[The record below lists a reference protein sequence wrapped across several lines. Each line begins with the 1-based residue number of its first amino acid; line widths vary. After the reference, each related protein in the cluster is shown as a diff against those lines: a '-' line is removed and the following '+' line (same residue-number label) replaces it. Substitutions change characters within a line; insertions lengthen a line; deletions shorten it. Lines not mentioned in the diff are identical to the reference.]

1 MKKIKLALIPYSAYA
16 LIFIVA
22 PILLIVLYSFQDTS
36 GALTLDNYLRF
47 FDFSDPVYLKVLWR
61 SIRLAFISTVICLIL
76 GYPMAYILSKLSP
89 RVRGTIAFLFI
100 LPMWMN
106 FLLRTYSWMSLLE
119 RTGLINTFIGWING
133 FLPAAVQIP
142 SLNIMYTQ
150 WAVVLGNVYNFLPF
164 MILPIYTVLIKI
176 DQSLIEAAQDLGAS
190 RGRVFRKVIF
200 PLSLP
205 GVVSGI
211 SMTFM
216 PAVTTFVISRLLG
229 GGQNALIGDTI
240 ENQFKVVGDW
250 GFGSAM
256 SVVLMILILITMGF
270 IRRFESDK
278 TGRSVLM

>member
-1 MKKIKLALIPYSAYA
+1 MKKIKLALIPYSVYA

-22 PILLIVLYSFQDTS
+22 PILLILLYSFQDTG
-36 GALTLDNYLRF
+36 GAWTLENYARF

-61 SIRLAFISTVICLIL
+61 SIKLAVISTVICLIL

-89 RVRGTIAFLFI
+89 RVRGTIAFLFV

-119 RTGLINTFIGWING
+119 RTGLINTFIEWLNG
-133 FLPAAVQIP
+133 LLPAAIQIP
-142 SLNIMYTQ
+142 ALNIMYTQ

-176 DQSLIEAAQDLGAS
+176 DRSLIEAAQDLGAS
-190 RGRVFRKVIF
+190 RGRVFLKVIF

-229 GGQNALIGDTI
+229 GGQNALIGDVI

-256 SVVLMILILITMGF
+256 SVILMILILVTMGV

>member
-1 MKKIKLALIPYSAYA
+1 MKKTKLVLIPFSVYV

-22 PILLIVLYSFQDTS
+22 PILLILLYSFQDSS
-36 GALTLDNYLRF
+36 GAFTLDNYLRF

-61 SIRLAFISTVICLIL
+61 SIKLAVVSTIICLIL
-76 GYPMAYILSKLSP
+76 GYPMAYILSKLPP
-89 RVRGTIAFLFI
+89 RIRGSIAFLFV

-119 RTGLINTFIGWING
+119 RTGLINSLIGWLNG
-133 FLPAAVQIP
+133 ILPAAIQIP
-142 SLNIMYTQ
+142 ALDIMYTQ
-150 WAVVLGNVYNFLPF
+150 GAVVLGNVYNFLPF

-176 DQSLIEAAQDLGAS
+176 DNSLIEAAQDLGAS
-190 RGRVFRKVIF
+190 RGRVFRKIIF
-200 PLSLP
+200 PLSLS

-229 GGQNALIGDTI
+229 GGQNALIGDMI

-256 SVVLMILILITMGF
+256 SVILMILILITMNV
-270 IRRFESDK
+270 IRRYESENTK
-278 TGRSVLM
+278 GSVLM

>member
-1 MKKIKLALIPYSAYA
+1 MKKIKLALIPYSVYA

-22 PILLIVLYSFQDTS
+22 PILLILLYSFQDTG
-36 GALTLDNYLRF
+36 GAWTLENYARF

-61 SIRLAFISTVICLIL
+61 SIKLAVISPVICLIL

-89 RVRGTIAFLFI
+89 RVRGTIAFLFV

-119 RTGLINTFIGWING
+119 RTGLINTFIEWLNG
-133 FLPAAVQIP
+133 LLPAAIQIP
-142 SLNIMYTQ
+142 ALNIMYTQ

-176 DQSLIEAAQDLGAS
+176 DRSLIEAAQDLGAS
-190 RGRVFRKVIF
+190 RGRVFLKVIF

-229 GGQNALIGDTI
+229 GGQNALIGDVI

-256 SVVLMILILITMGF
+256 SVILMILILVTMGV

>member
-1 MKKIKLALIPYSAYA
+1 MKKIKLALIPYSVYA

-22 PILLIVLYSFQDTS
+22 PILLILLYSFQDTG
-36 GALTLDNYLRF
+36 GAWTLENYARF

-61 SIRLAFISTVICLIL
+61 SIKLAVISTVICLIL
-76 GYPMAYILSKLSP
+76 GYPMAYILSKFSP
-89 RVRGTIAFLFI
+89 RVRGTIAFLLV

-119 RTGLINTFIGWING
+119 RTGLINTFIEWLNG
-133 FLPAAVQIP
+133 LLPAAIQIP
-142 SLNIMYTQ
+142 ALNIMYTQ

-176 DQSLIEAAQDLGAS
+176 DRSLIEAAQDLGAS
-190 RGRVFRKVIF
+190 RGRVFLKVIF

-229 GGQNALIGDTI
+229 GGQNALIGDVI

-256 SVVLMILILITMGF
+256 SVILMILILVTMGV

>member
-1 MKKIKLALIPYSAYA
+1 MKRIKLALIPYSAYA

-22 PILLIVLYSFQDTS
+22 PILLILLYSFQDSS
-36 GALTLDNYLRF
+36 GSFTLENYARF
-47 FDFSDPVYLKVLWR
+47 FDLSDPVYLKVLWR
-61 SIRLAFISTVICLIL
+61 SIKLAVISTVICLIL
-76 GYPMAYILSKLSP
+76 GYPMAYILSRLP
-89 RVRGTIAFLFI
+89 ARIRGTVSFLFI

-119 RTGLINTFIGWING
+119 RTGLINSLIGWFNG
-133 FLPAAVQIP
+133 ILPSALQLP
-142 SLNIMYTQ
+142 TLDIMYTQ

-176 DQSLIEAAQDLGAS
+176 DKSLIEAAQDLGAS

-200 PLSLP
+200 PLSLS

-229 GGQNALIGDTI
+229 GGQNALIGDMI

-256 SVVLMILILITMGF
+256 SVILMVLILLTMNV
-270 IRRFESDK
+270 IQRYESENS
-278 TGRSVLM
+278 GGSVLM

>member
-1 MKKIKLALIPYSAYA
+1 MKKIKLALIPYSVYA

-22 PILLIVLYSFQDTS
+22 PILLILLYSFQDTG
-36 GALTLDNYLRF
+36 GAWTLENYARF

-61 SIRLAFISTVICLIL
+61 SIKLAVISTVICLIL

-89 RVRGTIAFLFI
+89 RVRGTIAFLFV

-119 RTGLINTFIGWING
+119 RTGLINTFIEWLNG
-133 FLPAAVQIP
+133 LLPAAIQIP
-142 SLNIMYTQ
+142 ALNIMYTQ

-164 MILPIYTVLIKI
+164 MVLPIYTVLIKI
-176 DQSLIEAAQDLGAS
+176 DRSLIEAAQDLGAS
-190 RGRVFRKVIF
+190 RGRVFLKVIF

-229 GGQNALIGDTI
+229 GGQNALIGDVI

-256 SVVLMILILITMGF
+256 SVILMILILVTMGV

>member
-1 MKKIKLALIPYSAYA
+1 MKRIKLALIPYSAYA
-16 LIFIVA
+16 LIFIVD
-22 PILLIVLYSFQDTS
+22 PILLILLYSFQDS
-36 GALTLDNYLRF
+36 GGALTMDNYARF
-47 FDFSDPVYLKVLWR
+47 FDLSDPVYLKVLWR
-61 SIRLAFISTVICLIL
+61 SVRLAVISTIICLIL

-89 RVRGTIAFLFI
+89 RVRGTVSFLFV

-119 RTGLINTFIGWING
+119 RTGLINSLIGWLNG
-133 FLPAAVQIP
+133 FLPAGAQLP
-142 SLNIMYTQ
+142 MLDIMYTQ
-150 WAVVLGNVYNFLPF
+150 GAVVLGNVYNFLPF

-176 DQSLIEAAQDLGAS
+176 DKSLIEAAQDLGAS

-200 PLSLP
+200 PLSLS

-229 GGQNALIGDTI
+229 GGQNALIGDLI
-240 ENQFKVVGDW
+240 ENQFKVVNDW

-256 SVVLMILILITMGF
+256 SVILMVLILVTMGV
-270 IRRFESDK
+270 IRKYEDENS
-278 TGRSVLM
+278 GGSVLM

>member
-1 MKKIKLALIPYSAYA
+1 MKKIKLALIPYSVYA

-22 PILLIVLYSFQDTS
+22 PILLILLYSFQDTG
-36 GALTLDNYLRF
+36 GAWTLENYARF

-61 SIRLAFISTVICLIL
+61 SIKLAVISTVICLIL

-89 RVRGTIAFLFI
+89 RVRGTIAFLFV

-119 RTGLINTFIGWING
+119 RTGLINTFIEWLNG
-133 FLPAAVQIP
+133 LLPAAIQIP
-142 SLNIMYTQ
+142 ALNIMYTQ

-176 DQSLIEAAQDLGAS
+176 DRSLIEAAQDLGAS
-190 RGRVFRKVIF
+190 RGRVFLKVIF

-216 PAVTTFVISRLLG
+216 PAVTTFVISRLLCC
-229 GGQNALIGDTI
+229 GQNALIGDVI

-256 SVVLMILILITMGF
+256 SVILMILILVTMGV

>member
-1 MKKIKLALIPYSAYA
+1 MKRIKLALIPYSAYA

-22 PILLIVLYSFQDTS
+22 PILLILLYSFQDSS
-36 GALTLDNYLRF
+36 GSFTLENYARF
-47 FDFSDPVYLKVLWR
+47 FDLSDPVYLKVLWR
-61 SIRLAFISTVICLIL
+61 SIKLAVISTVICLIL
-76 GYPMAYILSKLSP
+76 GYPMAYILSRLP
-89 RVRGTIAFLFI
+89 AGIRGTVSFLFI

-119 RTGLINTFIGWING
+119 RTGLINSLIGWFNG
-133 FLPAAVQIP
+133 ILPSALQLP
-142 SLNIMYTQ
+142 TLDIMYTQ

-176 DQSLIEAAQDLGAS
+176 DKSLIEAAQDLGAS

-200 PLSLP
+200 PLSLS

-229 GGQNALIGDTI
+229 GGQNALIGDMI

-256 SVVLMILILITMGF
+256 SVILMVLILLTMNV
-270 IRRFESDK
+270 IQRYESENS
-278 TGRSVLM
+278 GGSVLM

>member
-1 MKKIKLALIPYSAYA
+1 MKRIKLALIPYSAYA
-16 LIFIVA
+16 VIFIVA
-22 PILLIVLYSFQDTS
+22 PILLILLYSLRDGS
-36 GALTLDNYLRF
+36 GAFTMSNYARF
-47 FDFSDPVYLKVLWR
+47 FDFNDPIYLKVLWR
-61 SIRLAFISTVICLIL
+61 SIKLAFASTIICLIL
-76 GYPMAYILSKLSP
+76 GYPMAYILSKLP
-89 RVRGTIAFLFI
+89 ERIRGMVSFLFV

-119 RTGLINTFIGWING
+119 RTGLINTLIGWVNG
-133 FLPAAVQIP
+133 FLPAAMQIP
-142 SLNIMYTQ
+142 ALDIMYTQ
-150 WAVVLGNVYNFLPF
+150 GAVVLGNVYNFLPF

-176 DQSLIEAAQDLGAS
+176 DKSLIEAAQDLGAS
-190 RGRVFRKVIF
+190 RSRVFLKVIF

-229 GGQNALIGDTI
+229 GGQNALIGDLI

-256 SVVLMILILITMGF
+256 SVILMVLILVTMYF
-270 IRRFESDK
+270 IRKYGDESS
-278 TGRSVLM
+278 GSVMP

>member
-1 MKKIKLALIPYSAYA
+1 MKKSKLVLIPFSAYA

-22 PILLIVLYSFQDTS
+22 PILLIVLYSFQDSS
-36 GALTLDNYLRF
+36 GAFTLDNYLRF

-61 SIRLAFISTVICLIL
+61 SIKLAVVSTIICLIL
-76 GYPMAYILSKLSP
+76 GYPMAYILSKLPS
-89 RVRGTIAFLFI
+89 RIRGSIAFLFV

-119 RTGLINTFIGWING
+119 RTGLINSMIEWLNG
-133 FLPAAVQIP
+133 ILPAAIQIP
-142 SLNIMYTQ
+142 ALDIMYTQ

-176 DQSLIEAAQDLGAS
+176 DNSLIEAAQDLGAS
-190 RGRVFRKVIF
+190 RGRVFRKIIF
-200 PLSLP
+200 PLSLS

-229 GGQNALIGDTI
+229 GGQNALIGDLI

-256 SVVLMILILITMGF
+256 SVILMILILVTMNV
-270 IRRFESDK
+270 IRRYESENTK
-278 TGRSVLM
+278 GSVLM

>member
-1 MKKIKLALIPYSAYA
+1 MKRIKLALIPYSAYA

-22 PILLIVLYSFQDTS
+22 PILLILLYSFQDS
-36 GALTLDNYLRF
+36 GGALTMDNYARF
-47 FDFSDPVYLKVLWR
+47 FDLSDPVYLKVLWR
-61 SIRLAFISTVICLIL
+61 SVRLAVISTIICLIL

-89 RVRGTIAFLFI
+89 RVRGTVSFLFV

-119 RTGLINTFIGWING
+119 RTGLINSLIGWLNG
-133 FLPAAVQIP
+133 FLPAGAQLP
-142 SLNIMYTQ
+142 MLDIMYTQ
-150 WAVVLGNVYNFLPF
+150 GAVVLGNVYNFLPF

-176 DQSLIEAAQDLGAS
+176 DKSLIEAAQDLGAS

-200 PLSLP
+200 PLSLS

-229 GGQNALIGDTI
+229 GGQNALIGDLI
-240 ENQFKVVGDW
+240 ENQFKVVNDW

-256 SVVLMILILITMGF
+256 SVILMVLILVTMGV
-270 IRRFESDK
+270 IRKYEDENS
-278 TGRSVLM
+278 GGSVLM